1 MNEIKMMSGSGGSR
15 LYVGAHTF
23 KTSDGTLNAD
33 TRSIYIREDQA
44 AMITSMKVNGVA
56 LSAIADGKGII
67 GAALK
72 ANDFFTFDAEIT
84 EIVCAGGSFIGYEVV
99 GEE

>member
-1 MNEIKMMSGSGGSR
+1 MADEIKMMAGSGGSQ

-23 KTSDGTLNAD
+23 KTSDQSLNQG
-33 TRSIYIREDQA
+33 TRSIYIREDCL

-56 LSAIADGKGII
+56 QTGGKVAAD
-67 GAALK
+67 LK
-72 ANDFFTFDAEIT
+72 TGDFFTFDAEIT
-84 EIVCAGGSFIGYEVV
+84 EIITAGGSFIGYEVV